1 MDLLLPI
8 DYRRIVKW
16 LKNDVFPS
24 YIYNYLRDPVDVT
37 EACHLQGTK
46 GSVIKASLVCLSRAC
61 LGIMMMF
68 CIVQNDDGLYSTKWR
83 KKGRFFSQSYLAG
96 RVGVC
101 RDEIVRDR
109 VVVHVVD
116 EVINPA
122 VNAAGRR
129 TAHLQLGAR
138 GLERKRRVRVPAPGD
153 QYIYRC
159 HFYVSETDPPV
170 TPGANPSERFGWHVE
185 YCG

>member
-1 MDLLLPI
+1 
-8 DYRRIVKW
+8 
-16 LKNDVFPS
+16 
-24 YIYNYLRDPVDVT
+24 
-37 EACHLQGTK
+37 
-46 GSVIKASLVCLSRAC
+46 
-61 LGIMMMF
+61 MMMV
-68 CIVQNDDGLYSTKWR
+68 CIVQNGA

-96 RVGVC
+96 RVCVC

-153 QYIYRC
+153 QYILMSFLCVRNRPTNNS
-159 HFYVSETDPPV
+159 SE

>member
-1 MDLLLPI
+1 
-8 DYRRIVKW
+8 
-16 LKNDVFPS
+16 
-24 YIYNYLRDPVDVT
+24 
-37 EACHLQGTK
+37 
-46 GSVIKASLVCLSRAC
+46 
-61 LGIMMMF
+61 MMF

-138 GLERKRRVRVPAPGD
+138 GLERKRRVRVPDPGD

-159 HFYVSETDPPV
+159 HFYVSETDPPT
-170 TPGANPSERFGWHVE
+170 TPVRLQGQILLKGSDGM
-185 YCG
+185 